1 MSTPTKTNGTGLEDV
16 NIPGQAFLREALTSC
31 TDPLKA
37 IESFQVENGVL
48 LPSLRPMLPLLD
60 LHGVRRLDFHTS
72 LMEELRDKLIAH
84 INDLGQKEPRE
95 RDKMLKELLVKSF
108 PVVRVKSL
116 RPVVMAILRNTQHI
130 DDKYLRILVRDR
142 ELYADTD
149 TEVKRQIWRD
159 NQSLFGDEVSPLLS
173 QYIREKEHIL
183 FDHTNLQNLF
193 FQPTP
198 KVRRQGEVVQKLANM
213 IGSSVKLYDM
223 VLQFL
228 RTLFLRTRNVHYCT
242 LRAELLMALH
252 DLEVQEIISI
262 DPCHKF
268 TWCLDACIREKNV
281 DIKRSRE
288 LQGFLDNIKRGQ
300 EQVLGDLSMTL
311 CDPYAIN
318 FLATSA
324 IKILQHLINNE
335 GMPRENQIL
344 ILLLRMLA
352 LGLSAWLMID
362 SQDFKEPKLDGQVV
376 TKFLPALMSLM
387 VDDQCRSLHAKLP
400 NDERESALTTIEHS
414 GPAPDAVEAYIQESA
429 VSSILAMYYTL
440 HSARIKD
447 RMGLLRV
454 LAILSGCKDD
464 RAYEDPFLHSLIAL
478 LIPMCDEF
486 ATEDFCTT
494 LFDEFIFAGLQREN
508 VTCRHMLKLLWYIHH
523 KLPPGRLGSLMKA
536 MQPTAAHNEHIHKL
550 YESLQER
557 IGSVPPSTITIA
569 STASASS
576 SVDISTHVE
585 TPATPSLPGA
595 SPASASASP
604 ASGTEFDSP
613 LKGLPVPPPH
623 FTTPTP

>member
-1 MSTPTKTNGTGLEDV
+1 MSTPLKLPGTGLEDV
-16 NIPGQAFLREALTSC
+16 RIPGQTFLRDALTSC

-37 IESFQVENGVL
+37 IETFQVENGIL

-72 LMEELRDKLIAH
+72 VLEELREKLVAR
-84 INDLGQKEPRE
+84 INELGGKEGRE
-95 RDKMLKELLVKSF
+95 RDKKLKELLTKSF

-116 RPVVMAILRNTQHI
+116 RPVVMGILRNTAQI
-130 DDKYLRILVRDR
+130 DDKYLRILVRDK
-142 ELYADTD
+142 ELYMDTD

-183 FDHTNLQNLF
+183 FDHTNLTNLF
-193 FQPTP
+193 FLPSP

-213 IGSSVKLYDM
+213 IGTSVKLYDM

-252 DLEVQEIISI
+252 DLEVQEIISV

-324 IKILQHLINNE
+324 IKILQHLINND
-335 GMPRENQIL
+335 GLPRDNTIL

-352 LGLSAWLMID
+352 LGLSAWVMID
-362 SQDFKEPKLDGQVV
+362 SQDFKEPKLENQIII
-376 TKFLPALMSLM
+376 KYLPALMSLM
-387 VDDQCRSLHAKLP
+387 VDDQVRHLHSRLP
-400 NDERESALTTIEHS
+400 PDERESAITIIEHS
-414 GPAPDAVEAYIQESA
+414 GPAPDSVESFIQESSVA
-429 VSSILAMYYTL
+429 SIIAMYYTL
-440 HSARIKD
+440 HTARQKD
-447 RMGLLRV
+447 RVGILRILAV
-454 LAILSGCKDD
+454 LASCKND

-478 LIPMCDEF
+478 LIPMAEEF
-486 ATEDFCTT
+486 VHEEFCTG
-494 LFDEFIFAGLQREN
+494 LFDEFLFAGLTRDN
-508 VTCRHMLKLLWYIHH
+508 VTRHMLKLLWYIHP
-523 KLPPGRLGSLMKA
+523 KLPPGRLTTLMKA
-536 MQPTAAHNEHIHKL
+536 LQPTAQHNEL
-550 YESLQER
+550 YNSLYNSLQER
-557 IGSVPPSTITIA
+557 IGVAIQESAAQEITD
-569 STASASS
+569 
-576 SVDISTHVE
+576 VD
-585 TPATPSLPGA
+585 
-595 SPASASASP
+595 
-604 ASGTEFDSP
+604 FDSP
-613 LKGLPVPPPH
+613 LKSV
-623 FTTPTP
+623 PTPGPHYMQ

>member
-1 MSTPTKTNGTGLEDV
+1 MLFT
-16 NIPGQAFLREALTSC
+16 
-31 TDPLKA
+31 PLKLSYRSLTA
-37 IESFQVENGVL
+37 HNHWSAQLENGIL

-72 LMEELRDKLIAH
+72 VLEELRDKLVSH
-84 INDLGQKEPRE
+84 INELGAKEGRE
-95 RDKMLKELLVKSF
+95 RDKKLKDLLNKSF
-108 PVVRVKSL
+108 SVVRVKAL
-116 RPVVMAILRNTQHI
+116 RPVIMAILRNTTHI

-142 ELYADTD
+142 ELYSDTD
-149 TEVKRQIWRD
+149 MEVKRQIWRD

-183 FDHTNLQNLF
+183 FDHANLVNLF
-193 FQPTP
+193 FTP
-198 KVRRQGEVVQKLANM
+198 SPKTRRQGDVVNKLAKM

-252 DLEVQEIISI
+252 DMEVQEIISV

-324 IKILQHLINNE
+324 IKILQHQINNE
-335 GMPRENQIL
+335 GMPRDNTIL

-362 SQDFKEPKLDGQVV
+362 SQDFKEPKLDAQVV
-376 TKFLPALMSLM
+376 TKFLPALMALM
-387 VDDQCRSLHAKLP
+387 VDDQVRHLHSRLP
-400 NDERESALTTIEHS
+400 PDERESAITIIEHS
-414 GPAPDAVEAYIQESA
+414 GPAPDAVEAYIQESSVA
-429 VSSILAMYYTL
+429 SILSMYYTL
-440 HSARIKD
+440 HTARHKD
-447 RMGLLRV
+447 RIGILRV
-454 LAILSGCKDD
+454 MTILASCKDD
-464 RAYEDPFLHSLIAL
+464 RSYEDPFLHSL
-478 LIPMCDEF
+478 
-486 ATEDFCTT
+486 
-494 LFDEFIFAGLQREN
+494 
-508 VTCRHMLKLLWYIHH
+508 V
-523 KLPPGRLGSLMKA
+523 
-536 MQPTAAHNEHIHKL
+536 
-550 YESLQER
+550 
-557 IGSVPPSTITIA
+557 
-569 STASASS
+569 
-576 SVDISTHVE
+576 
-585 TPATPSLPGA
+585 
-595 SPASASASP
+595 
-604 ASGTEFDSP
+604 SGC
-613 LKGLPVPPPH
+613 G
-623 FTTPTP
+623 